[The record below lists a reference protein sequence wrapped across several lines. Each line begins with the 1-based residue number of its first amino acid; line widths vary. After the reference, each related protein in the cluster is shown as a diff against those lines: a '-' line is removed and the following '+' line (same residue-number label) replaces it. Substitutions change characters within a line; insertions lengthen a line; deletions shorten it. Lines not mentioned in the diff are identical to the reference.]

1 MAKKSNKSKG
11 KALSLY
17 ANLAARRRSKVDAKA
32 RRKAEYLAT
41 LPKQPLKRILYRL
54 HPKRVIK
61 FWFSR
66 QGAITFLKLVGVGF
80 VILAIFVAAL
90 FAYYRR
96 ELDAFSPEQLAKSVQ
111 TTVSKYYDR
120 NGVLLWE
127 DKGSDNYKIVV
138 DSKDIAPVMKQAT
151 IAIEDR
157 DFYKHGGIS
166 ITGIIRASLSNLT
179 GGGETQGG
187 STLTQQLIKQVF
199 FAQNSQTNRLDISRK
214 IKEAILAIEVERMY
228 TKDQILNLYLNEVP
242 YGGRRNGVESAAET
256 YFGVHAKELTLAQA
270 ALIASIPQN
279 PSYYNPYTLT
289 PNSSKALI
297 ARQHLVI
304 DDMKA
309 QGYITK
315 QQADDA
321 KKIPILDTVK
331 PELSADENM
340 KAPWFV
346 LAVRE
351 QLRNQF
357 GTKVVGEG
365 GLTIKTTLD
374 WRIEER
380 AEQAINTNFKYAT
393 AIGANNMALTAIDVP
408 TGQVLAMV
416 GSHDYND
423 KIVGQTNAAMAQL
436 NPGSSIKPFVY
447 SNLFKPQS
455 NGVNWGAGSILVDEQ
470 LKGKNP
476 YGSLDIQN
484 YDGKYKGPLTIRS
497 ALSMSRNPP
506 AIEAATIGGLDKAIQ
521 TAKDAGELGYC
532 DGFEYG
538 PTAAIGTCAVT
549 VEQHTNSYATLARNG
564 VYKPASM
571 ILEAKNAQGQTLTQW
586 RDNQSKNVLDPQI
599 TYILDDILS
608 DDNAR
613 SPVFGHS
620 APGFNVP
627 GVKTATKTG
636 TTDDGHGHAKD
647 SWMMSYTP
655 RLTVG
660 IWTGRNDTGHLTA
673 LTSTGNQKVITDVQ
687 NYAHTQLFAKD
698 GSWKAGDWF
707 TKPAGIQ
714 TVTVSGHTDIFPS
727 WYTKPKNADGEQIT
741 FDTVSKKKASN
752 CTPERA
758 KTTLTLQSI
767 TDPVTNQKTFTDT
780 QGYDPNADDDLHH
793 CDDVH
798 PFGGVTTSPIVPV
811 KNVPTTINV
820 TMNKGTFP
828 LSSVSITVDGQEIS
842 NQAVSSDG
850 TVTATYTFT
859 TSGNHAISATVIDTG
874 MYEWTGSVTKSVVYS
889 PSKLF
894 ALALSRYRI

>member
-1 MAKKSNKSKG
+1 MANKSSKSKG

-17 ANLAARRRSKVDAKA
+17 ANLAARRRTKADVKA

-41 LPKQPLKRILYRL
+41 LPKQPLKRLMYRL

-61 FWFSR
+61 FWFSK
-66 QGAITFLKLVGVGF
+66 QGAITFLKLVGVGI
-80 VILAIFVAAL
+80 VILAIFIAAL

-96 ELDAFSPEQLAKSVQ
+96 ELDQFSPDQLAKSVQ
-111 TTVSKYYDR
+111 TTVSTYLDR
-120 NGVLLWE
+120 NGVVLWE

-138 DSKDIAPVMKQAT
+138 DSNEIAPVMKQAT
-151 IAIEDR
+151 VAIEDK

-199 FAQNSQTNRLDISRK
+199 FAQDSQTNRLDISRK

-256 YFGVHAKELTLAQA
+256 YFGIHAKDLNLAQA

-289 PNSSKALI
+289 PDSSKALI
-297 ARQHLVI
+297 TRQHLVI
-304 DDMKA
+304 DDMQD

-321 KKIPILDTVK
+321 KKIPILDTIK

-346 LAVRE
+346 LAVRD
-351 QLRNQF
+351 QLRQQF
-357 GTKVVGEG
+357 GSKVVGEG

-380 AEQAINTNFKYAT
+380 AENAISTNFKYAT
-393 AIGANNMALTAIDVP
+393 AIGANNMALTAVDVP

-416 GSHDYND
+416 GSHDFND
-423 KIVGQTNAAMAQL
+423 NVVGQTNAAMSQL

-447 SNLFKPQS
+447 ANLFKPQP

-470 LKGKNP
+470 LKNQPG
-476 YGSLDIQN
+476 YGGLDIQN
-484 YDGKYKGPLTIRS
+484 YDGSYKGPLTIRS

-506 AIEAATIGGLDKAIQ
+506 AIEAANIGGLDKAIQ

-532 DGFEYG
+532 DGFDYG
-538 PTAAIGTCAVT
+538 LTAAIGTCSVT
-549 VEQHTNSYATLARNG
+549 VAQHTNSYATLARNG
-564 VYKPASM
+564 VYKPESM
-571 ILEAKNAQGQTLTQW
+571 VLEVKNAQGQTLSQW
-586 RDNQSKNVLDPQI
+586 KDNQSKSVLDPQI

-613 SPVFGHS
+613 SPVFGHG
-620 APGFNVP
+620 AAGFNVP

-655 RLTVG
+655 RMAVG

-687 NYAHTQLFAKD
+687 NYAHTQIFQKD
-698 GSWKAGDWF
+698 GSWKPGDWF
-707 TKPAGIQ
+707 TRPAGVQ
-714 TVTVSGHTDIFPS
+714 TLNVSGHTDLFPS
-727 WYTKPKNADGEQIT
+727 WYTKPKNADGEQIV
-741 FDTVSKKKASN
+741 FDTVSKKKATT
-752 CTPERA
+752 CTPDAA
-758 KTTLTLQSI
+758 KVTLTLQSV
-767 TDPVTNQKTFTDT
+767 TDPVTNQKTYTDT
-780 QGYDPNADDDLHH
+780 QGYDPNSDDDVHH

-798 PFGGVTTSPIVPV
+798 PFATVSATPSGGSKTY
-811 KNVPTTINV
+811 TISATVNQ
-820 TMNKGTFP
+820 GTFP
-828 LSSVSITVDGQEIS
+828 LSSVSIQVDGQEVS
-842 NQAVSSDG
+842 NQPTTASG
-850 TVTATYTFT
+850 TVSTTYTFT
-859 TSGNHAISATVIDTG
+859 TSGNHDIKAVVTDQG
-874 MYEWTGSVTKSVVYS
+874 MYTGTADLTKTVTYI
-889 PSKLF
+889 PNGLP
-894 ALALSRYRI
+894 ALTLRRNGIG